1 MLNLFAIRH
10 VKAKVMKIK
19 ASILTTLSVTI
30 SLFFS
35 INTYSQDFYDINTV
49 NTIDINFSQSN
60 WDEILDSLFEAGY
73 EERLVGSVVING
85 VQFDSVGVRYKGNSS
100 YNPNRIKNSLNIKLD
115 HIIEDQ
121 ELDGYG
127 TLKLANVF
135 KDPSFVRETLSY
147 EIAGKYMP
155 ATKAN
160 FINVFINGDLIGFYT
175 SVQSVDKFFLGNH
188 FYSNDFVFFK
198 GELIPGPPPQGCPV
212 GPPQIWGYLGEDE
225 LCYYNFY
232 EMRSDSGWDEL
243 IGFLD
248 ILNNNTSLIEDVLNV
263 DRHLWMLAYDNLMV
277 NLDAP
282 INFGHNYY
290 LYKDGTGRFNPIM
303 WDMNENFGAFSMLL
317 GGGGPLNLTQMQ
329 QLDPL
334 LNISHPGFP
343 IINKILPYP
352 TFQKIYIAH
361 MKTILE
367 ENFINGLYETRAL
380 EIQSIID
387 PYVQA
392 DPNKLYTY
400 SDFLS
405 NVYNSVGGGQQ
416 VIVGITQLM
425 EARVNYLNN
434 HPLFQYSAPVI
445 TNITYTP
452 TPVSY
457 NSEVWIIAE
466 VSNANIVKLAFRFL
480 QTSKFEKI
488 EMYDDGNHNDGAA
501 GDGVYGV
508 LITVGS
514 TDVQYYIYAENS
526 DAVKFSP
533 ERAEYEFYTIEV
545 SGDLVINEF
554 MADNETVVPDP
565 EGEYD
570 DWIEFYNNSNNT
582 ISLNGYYLSDESSD
596 LTKWAFPD
604 TSIAVGEYLIVWAD
618 DDEGQPGLHAN
629 FKLSKSGEEIVLV
642 APDTTIVDEVVFGP
656 QPTDLSTG
664 RYPNRTGSFVL
675 MNPTFA
681 AENTPGITVVIDGNI
696 IAKDFGL
703 MNYPNPFNPTTKI
716 KYTIGSTVQTQNFV
730 SLHLAVFDIN
740 GEKIATLINQKQPPG
755 KYEVEFDGSGLPA
768 GIYYFRLTV
777 GKYLQTKKMVLVR

>member
-1 MLNLFAIRH
+1 MET
-10 VKAKVMKIK
+10 K
-19 ASILTTLSVTI
+19 TTLLTI
-30 SLFFS
+30 LLTAILLSFS
-35 INTYSQDFYDINTV
+35 INIYSQDFYDINTV
-49 NTIDINFSQSN
+49 NTIDISFSQSN
-60 WDEILDSLFEAGY
+60 WDHILDSLYEAGN
-73 EERLVGSVVING
+73 EDRLVGTAIING
-85 VQFDSVGVRYKGNSS
+85 EQFDSVGIRYKGNSS
-100 YNPNRIKNSLNIKLD
+100 YNPDRVKNPLNIKLD

-155 ATKAN
+155 ASKAN
-160 FINVFINGDLIGFYT
+160 HINVYINGDLIGLYT

-188 FYSNDFVFFK
+188 FYSNDFAFFK
-198 GELIPGPPPQGCPV
+198 GEIIPGPPPPGCPV
-212 GPPQIWGYLGEDE
+212 GPPQIWGYLSEDE
-225 LCYYNFY
+225 LCYYNYY
-232 EMRSDSGWDEL
+232 EMKSDDGWAEL

-248 ILNNNTSLIEDVLNV
+248 ILNNNTSLVEDVLDV

-303 WDMNENFGAFSMLL
+303 WDLNENFGAFSMLL
-317 GGGGPLNLTQMQ
+317 GGGGPLNVTQMQ

-334 LNISHPGFP
+334 LNISHPGYP
-343 IINKILPYP
+343 IINKILPDP
-352 TFQKIYIAH
+352 TYRKIYIAH

-367 ENFINGLYETRAL
+367 ENFTNGSYETRAL

-392 DPNKLYTY
+392 DPNKFYTY
-400 SDFLS
+400 NDFLS
-405 NVYNSVGGGQQ
+405 NIYNSVGGGQQ
-416 VIVGITQLM
+416 AIVGITQLM
-425 EARVNYLNN
+425 DARVNYLNN
-434 HPLFQYSAPVI
+434 HLLFQYTAPVI
-445 TNITYTP
+445 TNITHTP
-452 TPVSY
+452 TTVSA
-457 NSEVWIIAE
+457 NSEVWFNAE

-480 QTSKFEKI
+480 QTNKFEKT

-508 LITVGS
+508 LISVGS
-514 TDVQYYIYAENS
+514 TDVQYYIYAENN

-554 MADNETVVPDP
+554 MADNDTVVPDP
-565 EGEYD
+565 SGEYD
-570 DWIEFYNNSNNT
+570 DWVEFYNNSTNT

-596 LTKWAFPD
+596 LTQWVFPD
-604 TSIAVGEYLIVWAD
+604 TSIGAGEYLIVWAD
-618 DDEGQPGLHAN
+618 KDEGQPGLHAN

-642 APDTTIVDEVVFGP
+642 APDTTIVDEVVFGA

-664 RYPNRTGSFVL
+664 RYPNGTGPFIL
-675 MNPTFA
+675 MDPTFA
-681 AENTPGITVVIDGNI
+681 AENVPGITGIGEGSTF
-696 IAKDFGL
+696 AKDFGL

-716 KYTIGSTVQTQNFV
+716 KYIIPSVETQDFV
-730 SLHLAVFDIN
+730 SQRRESTIQLTVYDILGNEAV
-740 GEKIATLINQKQPPG
+740 TLVNQKQPPG
-755 KYEVEFDGSGLPA
+755 EYEVEFDGGGLSS
-768 GIYYFRLTV
+768 GIYYYRLRV
-777 GKYLQTKKMVLVR
+777 GKHSQTKKMVLVR